1 MERGKLCVLR
11 AGPPGPYYNHQTREK
26 GRNVSRYV
34 PQDQVPSVRQ
44 AIAGYEQFQNLMEQY
59 AQLILQRTRD
69 ERAAGSKKKSRR
81 PKSSWPKTR
90 KSSR

>member
-1 MERGKLCVLR
+1 
-11 AGPPGPYYNHQTREK
+11 
-26 GRNVSRYV
+26 
-34 PQDQVPSVRQ
+34 VRQ